1 MLRKEE
7 KPVINA
13 RKFNKIKCILS
24 IVICLLV
31 VLATTVALVLNISDF
46 FDENMPEAG
55 LGTLRMFTTLSNMLT
70 AIAAFNCLPFKI
82 DGLRR
87 DRFELPEW
95 IVVLMFVGA
104 TGTFLTFVI
113 AGTLISIAA
122 GFVTTMFI
130 KSNILLH
137 TINPILFTVLFTLVI
152 SDVKIKFSRT
162 FFTLIPVFI
171 YSVIYFIMVFVLGVW
186 SDHYHVGSIL
196 PWPVAFLLIHA
207 ITFGLALLLRFLH
220 NLSYDHNLK
229 TIKRYYLESTDF
241 DFPKLTNALEE
252 LAKIESEFY
261 FKGDDVY
268 IPVDT
273 ISYLSERY
281 NSPLS
286 LDIQYDI
293 YLENYLKNI
302 YSNKEE

>member
-1 MLRKEE
+1 MFRKEE

-24 IVICLLV
+24 IAICSLV
-31 VLATTVALVLNISDF
+31 VLVTAVALVLNITDF
-46 FDENMPEAG
+46 YGENIPEAG
-55 LGTLRMFTTLSNMLT
+55 LGTLRMFTTLSNLFT

-87 DRFELPEW
+87 DRYELPEW

-104 TGTFLTFVI
+104 TGAFLTFAI
-113 AGTLISIAA
+113 AGTLISIAT
-122 GFVTTMFI
+122 GFVKTMFI
-130 KSNILLH
+130 KSNIFLH

-152 SDVKIKFSRT
+152 SDVKIKFNRT

-171 YSVIYFIMVFVLGVW
+171 YSLIYFIMVFVLGIW
-186 SDHYHVGSIL
+186 SDHYQVGSIM
-196 PWPVAFLLIHA
+196 PWPIAAILIHA
-207 ITFGLALLLRFLH
+207 ITFGLAVLLRFLH
-220 NLSYDHNLK
+220 NLSHDYNLK
-229 TIKRYYLESTDF
+229 TIKRYYLQSADF

-252 LAKIESEFY
+252 LAKIESKFY

-281 NSPLS
+281 NSTLS

-293 YLENYLKNI
+293 YLENYLRNI
-302 YSNKEE
+302 YPNKKE